1 VTLLSDKKET
11 DIELTMSKIRIF
23 SLAVLITSWVTS
35 VVAAPGSQTTNTAA
49 LSGDEAVN
57 TGGFVKASINSAQR
71 GFNAA
76 KLLADRIL
84 VEKNKRRLT
93 LFSDGEILKQYKISL
108 GREPEGP
115 KLRAGDN
122 RTPEGLYFID
132 YRLRNSD
139 YHLALHISYPNP
151 GDQNRAEQMG
161 YTPGGD
167 IMLHGL
173 KNDDPNIAY
182 YHGYFDW
189 TKGCI
194 AVTDT
199 EIEEIWRLVPNGTP
213 IEIRP

>member
-1 VTLLSDKKET
+1 
-11 DIELTMSKIRIF
+11 MSRIRIF
-23 SLAVLITSWVTS
+23 SAAVLITTWITS
-35 VVAAPGSQTTNTAA
+35 GVAVSGSPAPDAVA
-49 LSGDEAVN
+49 LNSDSN
-57 TGGFVKASINSAQR
+57 GFVKASISNSIQR
-71 GFNAA
+71 GYQSENIF
-76 KLLADRIL
+76 ADRIL
-84 VEKNKRRLT
+84 VEKNKHRLT
-93 LFSDGEILKQYKISL
+93 LYSDGEILKQYKISL
-108 GREPEGP
+108 GREPEGA
-115 KLRAGDN
+115 KTRAGDN

-132 YRLRNSD
+132 YRLRNSE

-151 GDQNRAEQMG
+151 NDVYHAEQMG

-173 KNDDPNIAY
+173 KNGDRNIAY

-194 AVTDT
+194 AVTNA